1 VVAAP
6 TAGFCYND
14 PRVVEVAAGH
24 PQRAILV
31 HGKEQA
37 MLKLYLTLQNLWADK
52 RGVTA
57 IEYAVLAGAIGVG
70 LIAIFG
76 SSDTGLLGSI
86 KTVISDVL
94 TDDALSN

>member
-1 VVAAP
+1 
-6 TAGFCYND
+6 
-14 PRVVEVAAGH
+14 
-24 PQRAILV
+24 
-31 HGKEQA
+31 
-37 MLKLYLTLQNLWADK
+37 MLKLYVTLQNLWADK

-76 SSDTGLLGSI
+76 DSDKGLLGSI

-94 TDDALSN
+94 TDDALSSGS

>member
-1 VVAAP
+1 
-6 TAGFCYND
+6 
-14 PRVVEVAAGH
+14 VEVAAGR

-57 IEYAVLAGAIGVG
+57 IEYAVLAGIVAVALTAATWGTDLQAVIDGV
-70 LIAIFG
+70 IVA
-76 SSDTGLLGSI
+76 
-86 KTVISDVL
+86 VEA
-94 TDDALSN
+94 TDD